1 MQIDVKSQADDTNV
15 GVLTVIHGPF
25 RTGHILKVYNE
36 RRHGEELILY
46 CTGNPG
52 GYAGQAVLT
61 NGNFKPGDRL
71 IVEAVRP

>member
-15 GVLTVIHGPF
+15 GVLTVLRGPF
-25 RTGHILKVYNE
+25 QTGHTLKVYNE
-36 RRHGEELILY
+36 RRNGDELILY

-52 GYAGQAVLT
+52 GYVGQAVLT

-71 IVEAVRP
+71 IVEAVRV